1 MAWSIQVLVR
11 KYSHCLIIRLGE
23 ALCVSLDA
31 GAKLNLPIAKRH
43 PSLLNSLFD
52 LTLVY
57 RQSRLEGFR
66 SDLVFGLG
74 IGVAIAV
81 IDQNS
86 IESAKEVSGNT

>member
-1 MAWSIQVLVR
+1 M
-11 KYSHCLIIRLGE
+11 
-23 ALCVSLDA
+23 SLDVLGQA
-31 GAKLNLPIAKRH
+31 QSSPSQGDINLP
-43 PSLLNSLFD
+43 LLNSLFD